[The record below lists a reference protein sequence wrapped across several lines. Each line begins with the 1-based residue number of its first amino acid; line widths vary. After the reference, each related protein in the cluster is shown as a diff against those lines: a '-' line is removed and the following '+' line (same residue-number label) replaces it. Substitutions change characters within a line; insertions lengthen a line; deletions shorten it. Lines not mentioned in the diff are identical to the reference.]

1 MAMGLKELDYQVE
14 AIEAVAEVFKGVPLN
29 FISNKANPVF
39 DFTDSFVQ
47 DKLRANITTV
57 QKKNGIQSD
66 LRTSVNDDILGIDVK
81 METGTGKTYVYSRL
95 MLELQAQY
103 KFNKFIIITPTTPI
117 KEGTKAFLESDMLKR
132 HFSLYEDYKDLNI
145 SMEVLNKQRSNNKG
159 RRYIPSEVRN
169 FSEGDRFA
177 KNTVYV
183 FLTGM
188 AMLKKGKNSTLDRK
202 DYDETLLTGTSRPI
216 EAMAETRPIVILD
229 EAHRFPRD
237 QNTYKYITEN
247 LNPLMVIR
255 FGATFPKI
263 TSKKNDDTRDYNN
276 LVYNLTSAQA
286 FNRDLVKGVSIFNPE
301 VEGVSNT
308 RYRLISIENKGV
320 KANKKIRFRNEDTKV
335 DYDFV
340 LGEELNKMSGDFS
353 NINIVDI
360 NKFDELNGLNGIKL
374 SNDRM
379 LAVGDS
385 LYAGVFSHSYQEMM
399 IEQAIELHFQ
409 KEKENFYRSPRYKT
423 LALFFIDNRFS
434 YRTEDDEPGVLRL
447 FFEDKLKR
455 RIRKEI
461 EQIEGKPLQ
470 TENDKDYVE
479 FLKASSD
486 NISLTNA
493 GYFSKDNDSSD
504 EAIQREVDEILRDK
518 EGLLSFKDENGNW
531 NVRRFIFSKWT
542 LREGWDN
549 PNVFTIAKLRSSG
562 SENSKIQEVGRGLR
576 LPVDEYGN
584 RAEIGQD
591 EFRLNYLVDH
601 TENEFA
607 EKLQSEINEGE
618 PNTTDIMSIIDEVAE
633 KMGKDRNSL
642 FFELGSKNY
651 IDMSGNINL
660 EKREQFYEEYPLFRV
675 GVKSGKVRKGNP
687 EKIRIRKE
695 NYAKIQDLWE
705 RINQN
710 YIVQFEPISDDVL
723 AQGIEASLTSD
734 IFDRQKSSFVVHN
747 LIKDEGKGKRVEI
760 EKEKTKESYYL
771 EGDKIGYGEFLKKL
785 CNRLN
790 ISVGLLH
797 KGIIK
802 FNKKYPEVA
811 IYPTNYSIETF
822 VSNFEDWFLKQFEGK
837 YSYRRI
843 PNDVKETSL
852 TDDKGNPKDS
862 ISQAMIGVM
871 KSNKEN
877 KVPEAF
883 LYDKIVFDS
892 PFEESNIIDGETTS
906 VEVYGKI
913 PKRSIRV
920 PMYFG
925 GTSSPDFMYVG
936 KKSDGSNVMNL
947 VIESKDVKK
956 LNDLRQTEISKIL
969 ASEKFFEELQNEMK
983 EKDEN
988 FEVTFI
994 TQLNH
999 EKIQGILE
1007 RFLGNKNN
1015 KDEQD

>member
-1 MAMGLKELDYQVE
+1 MAMELKELDYQVE
-14 AIEAVAEVFKGVPLN
+14 AIEAVADVFKGVPLN
-29 FISNKANPVF
+29 YISNKANPVF
-39 DFTDSFVQ
+39 NLTDTFVQ

-57 QKKNGIQSD
+57 QKNNGIHSD
-66 LRTSVNDDILGIDVK
+66 LRTSVNDGILGIDVK

-103 KFNKFIIITPTTPI
+103 KFNKFIIVTPTTPI
-117 KEGTKAFLESDMLKR
+117 KEGTKAFLESDMFKR
-132 HFSLYEDYKDLNI
+132 HYTLYEDYKDLNI
-145 SMEVLNKQRSNNKG
+145 SLEVLNKQKNNSKG

-202 DYDETLLTGTSRPI
+202 DYDETLLTGTTRPI

-237 QNTYKYITEN
+237 QNTYQYITEN
-247 LNPLMVIR
+247 LNPLMIIR

-308 RYRLISIENKGV
+308 RYRLISIDNKGV
-320 KANKKIRFRNEDTKV
+320 KANKKIRFRNEDTRV
-335 DYDFV
+335 DYDLT
-340 LGEELNKMSGDFS
+340 LGDGLNVMSEDFS
-353 NINIVDI
+353 NISIVDI

-374 SNDRM
+374 SNERI

-385 LYAGVFSHSYQEMM
+385 LYAGVFSHSYQEIM
-399 IEQAIELHFQ
+399 IDQAIELHMQ

-434 YRTEDDEPGVLRL
+434 YRTENDDAGPLRL
-447 FFEDKLKR
+447 YFENKLEKR
-455 RIRKEI
+455 IKKEI
-461 EQIEGKPLQ
+461 ADIEGKSPQ
-470 TENDKDYVE
+470 GANDKEYVE
-479 FLKASSD
+479 YLKASLD

-504 EAIQREVDEILRDK
+504 EGIQKEVDEILRDK
-518 EGLLSFKDENGNW
+518 EGLLSFREENGNW

-576 LPVDEYGN
+576 LPVDENGN

-601 TENEFA
+601 TENKFA

-618 PNTTDIMSIIDEVAE
+618 PNATNIMSMMDEVAE
-633 KMGKDRNSL
+633 KMGKDRNAL
-642 FFELGSKNY
+642 FFELGGKNY
-651 IDMSGNINL
+651 IDMNGNINL
-660 EKREQFYEEYPLFRV
+660 ENRAQFYEEYPLFRV

-687 EKIRIRKE
+687 EKIGIRKE
-695 NYAKIQDLWE
+695 NYAKLKELWE
-705 RINQN
+705 NINQN
-710 YIVQFEPISDDVL
+710 YMVQFEPISDDVL
-723 AQGIEASLTSD
+723 EQGIEASLTSD

-747 LIKDEGKGKRVEI
+747 IIKDEEKGNRVEI

-790 ISVGLLH
+790 IPVGLLH
-797 KGIIK
+797 KGIIN
-802 FNKKYPEVA
+802 FHKKYPKVD

-822 VSNFEDWFLKQFEGK
+822 VSNFEDWFINQFEGK

-843 PNDVKETSL
+843 PNNVKETSL
-852 TDDKGNPKDS
+852 TDNEGNPKDS
-862 ISQAMIGVM
+862 ITQAMIGVM

-877 KVPEAF
+877 KVPDTF

-892 PFEESNIIDGETTS
+892 PFEETNIIDGETKS

-925 GTSSPDFMYVG
+925 GTSSPDFMYVV
-936 KKSDGSNVMNL
+936 KKTDGSEIMNL
-947 VIESKDVKK
+947 IIETKDVKK
-956 LNDLRQTEISKIL
+956 WSDLREVEKSKIK
-969 ASEKFFEELQNEMK
+969 ASQKFFEELQNEIK

-988 FEVTFI
+988 FEI
-994 TQLNH
+994 TYKSQLHND
-999 EKIQGILE
+999 KIQRILE
-1007 RFLGNKNN
+1007 RISNEEK
-1015 KDEQD
+1015 

>member
-1 MAMGLKELDYQVE
+1 MGMELKELDYQVE
-14 AIEAVAEVFKGVPLN
+14 AIEAVADVFKGVPLN
-29 FISNKANPVF
+29 YISNKANPVF
-39 DFTDSFVQ
+39 DFSDSFVQ

-57 QKKNGIQSD
+57 QKQNGINSD
-66 LRTSVNDDILGIDVK
+66 LRTYINDGILGIDVK

-95 MLELQAQY
+95 MLELHAQY
-103 KFNKFIIITPTTPI
+103 KFNKFIIVTPTTPI
-117 KEGTKAFLESDMLKR
+117 KEGTKAFLESDMFKR
-132 HFSLYEDYKDLNI
+132 HYSLYEDYKEMDI
-145 SMEVLNKQRSNNKG
+145 SLEVLNKQKSNNKG
-159 RRYIPSEVRN
+159 RRYIPSEVRR

-202 DYDETLLTGTSRPI
+202 DYDETLFTGTTRPI

-237 QNTYKYITEN
+237 QNTYQYITQN
-247 LNPLMVIR
+247 LNPLAIIR
-255 FGATFPKI
+255 FGATFPRI
-263 TSKKNDDTRDYNN
+263 TSKKNDDMRDYNN

-301 VEGVSNT
+301 VEGVSHT

-320 KANKKIRFRNEDTKV
+320 KANRKIRFRNEDTKD

-340 LGEELNKMSGDFS
+340 LGDSLNGMSEDFS
-353 NINIVDI
+353 NINIIDI
-360 NKFDELNGLNGIKL
+360 NKFEELNGLNGIKL

-399 IEQAIELHFQ
+399 IDQAIELHFQ

-423 LALFFIDNRFS
+423 LALFFIDNRLS
-434 YRTEDDEPGVLRL
+434 YRTENDEPGVLRL
-447 FFEDKLKR
+447 YFQNKLER
-455 RIRKEI
+455 RLKKEI
-461 EQIEGKPLQ
+461 EDIEGKGLQ
-470 TENDKDYVE
+470 TTNDREYVE
-479 FLKASSD
+479 FLKASIE

-504 EAIQREVDEILRDK
+504 EAIQKEVDDILREK
-518 EGLLSFKDENGNW
+518 ESLLSFKDKNGNW

-591 EFRLNYLVDH
+591 DFRLNYLVDH
-601 TENEFA
+601 TENKFA

-618 PNTTDIMSIIDEVAE
+618 PNATNIMSMMDEVAE
-633 KMGKDRNSL
+633 KMGKERDSL

-651 IDMSGNINL
+651 IDMNGNINF
-660 EKREQFYEEYPLFRV
+660 EKREQFYKEYPLFRV
-675 GVKSGKVRKGNP
+675 GVKSDKVRKGNP
-687 EKIRIRKE
+687 EKIGIRKE
-695 NYAKIQDLWE
+695 NYAKIKKLWE
-705 RINQN
+705 KVNQN
-710 YIVQFEPISDDVL
+710 YIVQFEPIGDDIL
-723 AQGIEASLTSD
+723 EKGIEASLTPD

-747 LIKDEGKGKRVEI
+747 IVKDEEKDKRVEI
-760 EKEKTKESYYL
+760 EKEKTKESFYL

-790 ISVGLLH
+790 IPVGLLH

-802 FNKKYPEVA
+802 FHKKYPEIDV
-811 IYPTNYSIETF
+811 YPTNYSIETF
-822 VSNFEDWFLKQFEGK
+822 VSNFEDWFINQLEGK

-843 PNDVKETSL
+843 PSNVKGTTL
-852 TDDKGNPKDS
+852 TDDEGNPRDS
-862 ISQAMIGVM
+862 IMQAMIGVM
-871 KSNKEN
+871 RSNKEN
-877 KVPEAF
+877 KVPSTF

-892 PFEESNIIDGETTS
+892 PFEETNIINGETES

-913 PKRSIRV
+913 PRRSIRV

-925 GTSSPDFMYVG
+925 GTSSPDFMYVV
-936 KKSDGSNVMNL
+936 KKSDGSEIMNL
-947 VIESKDVKK
+947 IIETKDVKK
-956 LNDLRQTEISKIL
+956 WADLRNIEQSKIK
-969 ASEKFFEELQNEMK
+969 ASQKFFEELQNEVK
-983 EKDEN
+983 EKGES
-988 FEVTFI
+988 FEI
-994 TQLNH
+994 TYRSQLHND
-999 EKIQGILE
+999 KIQRILE
-1007 RFLGNKNN
+1007 KFSNEEK
-1015 KDEQD
+1015 